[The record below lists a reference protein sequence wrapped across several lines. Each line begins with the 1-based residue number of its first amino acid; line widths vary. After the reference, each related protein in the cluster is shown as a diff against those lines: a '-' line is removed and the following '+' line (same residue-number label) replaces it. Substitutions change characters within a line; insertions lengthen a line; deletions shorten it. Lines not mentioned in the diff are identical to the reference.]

1 MLIVWEYRSA
11 EVEFAQG
18 KAIADA
24 CKKAEIEFLIWSTLS
39 HATTGT
45 FSPHSQIAYQARNN
59 FNSQRREAAFD
70 TPL

>member
-1 MLIVWEYRSA
+1 MTNCERNPIEKVWTAETNTLIVWEYRSA

-24 CKKAEIEFLIWSTLS
+24 CKKAEIEYLIWSTLS

-45 FSPHSQIAYQARNN
+45 FSPHS
-59 FNSQRREAAFD
+59 
-70 TPL
+70 